1 MRRSQG
7 RKLRPPLDGDK
18 LKELALLYVG
28 KYATT
33 RAKLAAYLSRKVR
46 ERGWDGE
53 IGPDIERIVERFAET
68 GLVDDATF
76 ALTKSRSLSER
87 GYGEGR
93 VRQALRAAGIAE
105 PDAEAARELAADVAV
120 ASALRFARRRRI
132 GPFADAPHDR
142 AGREKAIAA
151 MIRAGH
157 SFELAK
163 AVTGMEPGTECDF
176 DELPSKS
183 T

>member
-1 MRRSQG
+1 MRRSNG
-7 RKLRPPLDGDK
+7 RRPRPPLDQDR
-18 LKELALLYVG
+18 LKELALSYVG

-46 ERGWDGE
+46 ERGWSDAGS
-53 IGPDIERIVERFAET
+53 PNIELLVERFADT

-76 ALTKSRSLSER
+76 ALAKSRSLSER

-93 VRQALRAAGIAE
+93 VRQALRAAGITD
-105 PDAEAARELAADVAV
+105 PDSEAARELAADDAV

-132 GPFADAPHDR
+132 GPFAD
-142 AGREKAIAA
+142 REKAIAA

-157 SFELAK
+157 SFELARVV
-163 AVTGMEPGTECDF
+163 AGMEPGTEYDV
-176 DELPSKS
+176 DELRSKTS
-183 T
+183 